1 MEKAAKNASKASR
14 KGRGKGA
21 KKQAKE
27 EEANLRKVEAAAMVA
42 GKRAQIE
49 RSGDVPYTA
58 QLYLEGQRMLC
69 RGLFRYFT
77 SLRGLRQLTSPALP
91 FGTMEECF
99 TQRFLPLQRI
109 PHPGVISFASFSN
122 ARKLQKTSVSLL
134 LQVSAC
140 AALPPRTALPRCF
153 SLSFSLSSR
162 SPSLVLS
169 LSLLYTQSATD
180 AFRFAAKVMQRG
192 LGRDAQA
199 PVHAEPRLR
208 RLAKVALGNA
218 VSLSMLMKREEGNSL
233 LLVTDGDQLN
243 EMIQRP
249 ADALEE
255 RGSGGRSGD
264 GSSSKG
270 GRRRRNSKPLW
281 WEGWHGAVPH
291 LDFSVHPI
299 FPIVKQ

>member
-153 SLSFSLSSR
+153 SLSLSLSPLAHPRSFSLSLSCTR
-162 SPSLVLS
+162 SPQQTHSASL
-169 LSLLYTQSATD
+169 
-180 AFRFAAKVMQRG
+180 
-192 LGRDAQA
+192 
-199 PVHAEPRLR
+199 PR
-208 RLAKVALGNA
+208 
-218 VSLSMLMKREEGNSL
+218 
-233 LLVTDGDQLN
+233 
-243 EMIQRP
+243 
-249 ADALEE
+249 
-255 RGSGGRSGD
+255 
-264 GSSSKG
+264 
-270 GRRRRNSKPLW
+270 
-281 WEGWHGAVPH
+281 
-291 LDFSVHPI
+291 
-299 FPIVKQ
+299 